1 MVLSMEMTTYDMS
14 TWENIASWVLLLLG
28 GLPLLIYPFVV
39 FANLMLLAGH
49 KSTYKPP
56 LFNRLM
62 NQGFIWGSFIYPAI
76 YIPLYKI
83 AIQLQSNQT
92 LIYAA
97 LPVAYLALLAVCFR
111 YMNAP
116 LKP

>member
-1 MVLSMEMTTYDMS
+1 METTIFDIS
-14 TWENIASWVLLLLG
+14 TLENLACWGLLLLG
-28 GLPLLIYPFVV
+28 GLPLLVYPFVL

-56 LFNRLM
+56 LFNRIM
-62 NQGFIWGSFIYPAI
+62 YQGFIWGSSIYPAI

-83 AIQLQSNQT
+83 STQSQLNQS

-97 LPVAYLALLAVCFR
+97 LPLAYLALLAVCFR